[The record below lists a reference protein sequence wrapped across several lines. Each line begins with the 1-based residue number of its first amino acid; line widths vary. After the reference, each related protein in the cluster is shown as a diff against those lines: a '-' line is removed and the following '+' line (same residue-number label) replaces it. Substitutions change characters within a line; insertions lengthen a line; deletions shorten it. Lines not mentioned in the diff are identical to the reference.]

1 MDFITITEG
10 SPGENTRNSLVESGD
25 CLPDPLSA
33 SLGCMVAPGA
43 TRRAP
48 RWAFAAGFALA
59 SSGAHTAFAQ
69 PVRLNYVGDSTCS
82 NQSQLEHEVII
93 RNPAVRWTTESR
105 PALEADVRVTTT
117 PTGTTGVLVMRPP
130 DGEKVTRKI
139 RGRDC
144 DEVLEAIG
152 LIIAL
157 SSIER
162 DQEPPARKETPAAP
176 PAAPIVPS
184 TPPEIRRWAFGGGVQ
199 AVALVGVAPSPLPGV
214 GAFFDVARSG
224 DGFAPAFRL
233 GVQEAIRTGLR
244 EPEGTASFRLVA
256 GVAELCPVALGVS
269 DSWTLRPCAHAS
281 YGSLRA
287 SGSVS
292 GNVTTESH
300 PWATAGLALR
310 LEWAWS
316 RIASIE
322 LAGGS
327 SAALVDSQFWLEGRA
342 FHETAPV
349 TGWLGLGLVVRLD

>member
-1 MDFITITEG
+1 MIAET
-10 SPGENTRNSLVESGD
+10 SPGENTRSSLVESGD

-33 SLGCMVAPGA
+33 SLARMVAPGA
-43 TRRAP
+43 SGRAP

-59 SSGAHTAFAQ
+59 SSAAHTASAQ
-69 PVRLNYVGDSTCS
+69 PVRLDYAGDSTCAER
-82 NQSQLEHEVII
+82 SQLEHEVTI
-93 RNPAVRWTTESR
+93 RNPAVRWTTESE

-130 DGEKVTRKI
+130 DGEEVTREI

-157 SSIER
+157 SSIQR
-162 DQEPPARKETPAAP
+162 HQESPAREETPAGP
-176 PAAPIVPS
+176 PAAPGPPS
-184 TPPEIRRWAFGGGVQ
+184 TPPEVHRWAVGGGVQ
-199 AVALVGVAPSPLPGV
+199 TVALVGVAPSPLPGV
-214 GAFFDVARSG
+214 GAFFDVARTG

-244 EPEGTASFRLVA
+244 EPEGTTSFRLVA
-256 GVAELCPVALGVS
+256 GVAELCPVALEVS
-269 DSWTLRPCAHAS
+269 ESWTLRPCAHAS

-287 SGSVS
+287 SGSVA

-300 PWATAGLALR
+300 PWAAAGVALR

-322 LAGGS
+322 LAGGP
-327 SAALVDSQFWLEGRA
+327 SAALVQSRFWLGERV